1 MANRG
6 VNVIVLDDDET
17 RVLLHKRRDFRIW
30 ALPGG
35 HIDSGESWQ
44 EASVRETWEETG
56 YRIEVG
62 RLVGE
67 YSRPQMPRGG
77 ALISVCTG
85 RVIGGGPIQEG
96 PETVAVRWFPLDGLP
111 ARLLSYHRE
120 CIRDAE
126 AGSPT
131 PIHKVQRVT
140 EMRGLLLRSLLRI
153 RDAYNRVLRLLNRH
167 QI

>member
-6 VNVIVLDDDET
+6 VNVIVFDDDET

-35 HIDSGESWQ
+35 HIEPGEAWE
-44 EASVRETWEETG
+44 EAGVRETFEETG
-56 YRIEVG
+56 YQIEVC

-77 ALISVCTG
+77 AVISVCTG
-85 RVIGGGPIQEG
+85 RVIGGGAIQEG

-126 AGSPT
+126 AGSPV
-131 PIHKVQRVT
+131 PFQKVQRVPT
-140 EMRGLLLRSLLRI
+140 MRGLLLRMLLRL
-153 RDAYNRVLRLLNRH
+153 RDAYNQVLRLLNRYEM
-167 QI
+167 